1 MENKEKMVKYDG
13 EEISEELLHK
23 IQQDAI
29 EKTEKKTEKICKES
43 IEKDKIEM
51 AYNWLIKEYPCSVC
65 KISPRPGTKTVK
77 KCTFCKKIFC
87 DGCMSHQ
94 CPSRGKINTNS
105 SVNIS
110 LTITLDMDKY
120 MSYSCKNIKFGCK
133 EMLAN
138 EAKLAQHEKICDFQ
152 VCKYNDCII
161 QIVPGCSW
169 PVLI

>member
-13 EEISEELLHK
+13 EEISQELLRK

-29 EKTEKKTEKICKES
+29 EKDKK
-43 IEKDKIEM
+43 EM
-51 AYNWLIKEYPCSVC
+51 ANNWMKKEYQCAVC

-77 KCTFCKKIFC
+77 KCTFCTKIFC
-87 DGCMSHQ
+87 DGCMFHQ
-94 CPSRGKINTNS
+94 CPTKGKIITNS

-120 MSYSCKNIKFGCK
+120 MSYSCKNIKFGCE

-138 EAKLAQHEKICDFQ
+138 EAKLAEHEKYCDFQ
-152 VCKYNDCII
+152 VCLFVYFTII
-161 QIVPGCSW
+161 QSTFRLFKGQQ
-169 PVLI
+169 